1 MDSSEEGLTWAI
13 DIPYYYGMSQSS
25 GSFSKRIAAVQ
36 RRIAGF
42 DYVCSGN
49 LRQRYA
55 VCGTENC
62 RCKAHP
68 PEPHGPYYYWSRLL
82 GGKVVQRVL
91 SQEQAEVVARGI
103 ANYREVRKLLRKWE
117 EETIRSIEIRRRPKR

>member
-1 MDSSEEGLTWAI
+1 
-13 DIPYYYGMSQSS
+13 MSKSS
-25 GSFSKRIAAVQ
+25 GSFRKRIAILQ

-49 LRQRYA
+49 LRQRYS

-62 RCKAHP
+62 RCKARS

-91 SQEQAEVVARGI
+91 SREQADIVARGI
-103 ANYREVRKLLRKWE
+103 ANYREVRELLRKWE
-117 EETIRSIEIRRRPKR
+117 EETVRGIEIRRRAER

>member
-1 MDSSEEGLTWAI
+1 
-13 DIPYYYGMSQSS
+13 MSRSS
-25 GSFSKRIAAVQ
+25 GSSSKRIAALQ

-62 RCKAHP
+62 RCKAQP

-91 SQEQAEVVARGI
+91 SREQADIVARGI
-103 ANYREVRKLLRKWE
+103 ANYREVRELLRKWE
-117 EETIRSIEIRRRPKR
+117 EETVRNIEIGPRPKR

>member
-1 MDSSEEGLTWAI
+1 MLK
-13 DIPYYYGMSQSS
+13 SS
-25 GSFSKRIAAVQ
+25 GSFNKRIVALQ
-36 RRIAGF
+36 RRIADF

-55 VCGTENC
+55 VCGTVNC
-62 RCKAHP
+62 RCKAQP

-91 SQEQAEVVARGI
+91 SREQADIVARGI
-103 ANYREVRKLLRKWE
+103 ANYRDVRELLRKWE
-117 EETIRSIEIRRRPKR
+117 EETVRSIEIRLRAKR